1 MEDISTTIT
10 DKDNFKIT
18 FVNETRFSK
27 LSVDEQI
34 IFEMLRNSMLEI
46 MPLTTKIYDDEC
58 IRYAE
63 NYAFINLNVFSIGV
77 EKIINTKLKELE
89 DKLNIKLNS
98 ITASLTTPS
107 TTG

>member
-10 DKDNFKIT
+10 DKDEFKIT

-27 LSVDEQI
+27 LSVDEQT

-46 MPLTTKIYDDEC
+46 MPLTDKIFNDEC

-63 NYAFINLNVFSIGV
+63 NYAFINLKVFSVGV

-98 ITASLTTPS
+98 ITTSLTSS